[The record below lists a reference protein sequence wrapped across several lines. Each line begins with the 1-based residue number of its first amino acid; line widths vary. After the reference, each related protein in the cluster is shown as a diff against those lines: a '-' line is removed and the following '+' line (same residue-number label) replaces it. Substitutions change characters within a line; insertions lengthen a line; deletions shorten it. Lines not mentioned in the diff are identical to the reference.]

1 MPIDPRRVARL
12 EDAVKALHQQVSVL
26 IGEVRLLATQA
37 AAESGAGEAPPVVA
51 PEQPLPASRPAPV
64 APLGSVAD
72 RPAAARAPLPAAPP
86 LPPIANVRRDAG
98 APVAPPAVPP
108 AAAVSDRPAQ
118 APPRVPPNG
127 PPGAPPAPPRRASGG
142 SIPIGSPEG
151 MSLETLIGRY
161 GMIGGAVLLLLMG
174 IGTFISWAIANNVIT
189 PVGRVGL
196 GALGA
201 VAFVVAGF
209 TLRSRGEK
217 RFGSVLLAV
226 ALAITHT
233 VAWGAGPKLHI
244 IDEHL
249 ALGLAALA
257 SVALAALALADED
270 ETLFVVGVGGAL
282 LAPFVTASG
291 RASGPLTLV
300 YGWMVITAGL
310 FAMRGHAW
318 RVASRMMTLAGVI
331 YAGVGL
337 VGATFSEIS
346 DRMSPPFFALACT
359 WSAALLASVEY
370 RATLVRSYMTTMTIA
385 MLTAAIALVAS
396 GVHPVDVAPLALAG
410 TVSLYLIQRP
420 LTLQPE
426 QWLLD
431 AVALPLALLGAALI
445 ANGGIDAPNGVAIT
459 LIWGVAA
466 AGAALMNEQERRGPH
481 YLVFGLTTLLSI
493 AYMLRHETLL
503 LGLAL
508 VAHAV
513 ALTFLLRKE
522 RARLVALPIV
532 IGLIMAMSQA
542 RDLLAVRPTYIGNPF
557 VNPGAAL
564 LLLTILGWW
573 RFFDAMATV
582 AAGNDEPD
590 QGWRSLTRVFL
601 PVALFLWGW
610 YELGST
616 VSHDVATSLVTLY
629 FAIVGVGAIHYGRIR
644 SVPVSR
650 HVGLGL
656 CVVAAGM
663 AISRVWGLTDIGMK
677 AGTFVLVSLFMLAVA
692 YWYRQAGEEEGS

>member
-1 MPIDPRRVARL
+1 MAIDPRRVARL
-12 EDAVKALHQQVSVL
+12 EDAVKALHQQVNVL
-26 IGEVRLLATQA
+26 VAEVRLLAVQA
-37 AAESGAGEAPPVVA
+37 TTDAPDRAVEVERGPATAVPPLPPA
-51 PEQPLPASRPAPV
+51 QPLPS
-64 APLGSVAD
+64 APLGAPAD
-72 RPAAARAPLPAAPP
+72 RVFVAPVPSAVPMPPATSAASAARPRPMAPAAPP
-86 LPPIANVRRDAG
+86 V
-98 APVAPPAVPP
+98 
-108 AAAVSDRPAQ
+108 
-118 APPRVPPNG
+118 
-127 PPGAPPAPPRRASGG
+127 PPRRATGG
-142 SIPIGSPEG
+142 SIPIGSPDG

-201 VAFVVAGF
+201 LAFVAAGF

-217 RFGSVLLAV
+217 KFGNVLLAL

-244 IDEHL
+244 VDEHL
-249 ALGLAALA
+249 ALGIAALA

-310 FAMRGHAW
+310 FAMRGHRW
-318 RVASRMMTLAGVI
+318 KVATRMMTFAGVL

-337 VGATFSEIS
+337 VGATFANTS
-346 DRMSPPFFALACT
+346 DRMSPPFFTLACT
-359 WSAALLASVEY
+359 WSAALLAAAEY
-370 RATLVRSYMTTMTIA
+370 RTTLVRSYMSTMAIA
-385 MLTAAIALVAS
+385 MITAAISLVAS
-396 GVHPVDVAPLALAG
+396 GQHPVDVAPLALAG

-420 LTLQPE
+420 LSRRPE
-426 QWLLD
+426 EWLLD
-431 AVALPLALLGAALI
+431 AVALPLGLLAAALI

-459 LIWGVAA
+459 IIWGVAA

-481 YLVFGLTTLLSI
+481 YLVFGLTTLLSV
-493 AYMLRHETLL
+493 AYLLRHETLL
-503 LGLAL
+503 LGLGM

-513 ALTFLLRKE
+513 AMLFLVRKE
-522 RARLVALPIV
+522 RARLVALPIFIALV
-532 IGLIMAMSQA
+532 LALSQA
-542 RDLLAVRPTYIGNPF
+542 RDLLAARPTYIGNPF

-564 LLLTILGWW
+564 LLVTILAWW
-573 RFFDAMATV
+573 RFFDAMAKT
-582 AAGNDEPD
+582 AEEEGEPSE
-590 QGWRSLTRVFL
+590 GWRSISQVFL
-601 PVALFLWGW
+601 PAALFLWGW

-629 FAIVGVGAIHYGRIR
+629 FATVGVGAIHYGRLKSI
-644 SVPVSR
+644 PVSR
-650 HVGLGL
+650 HIGLGL
-656 CVVAAGM
+656 CVIAAGM
-663 AISRVWGLTDIGMK
+663 AISRVWGLNDIGIK
-677 AGTFVLVSLFMLAVA
+677 AGTFVLVSLFMLGVA
-692 YWYRQAGEEEGS
+692 YWYRQAGEEETA